1 MDIADITGDG
11 HKSEIIVATKD
22 AVDGKVMWEI
32 KGRENWGG
40 FDFHTD
46 RLLIDDIDGD
56 PGNGNELI
64 LCEGTLFNK
73 DGTIRRQVGSDF
85 DHGQTV
91 ALMKMRED
99 YAGKQIVFGERNT
112 GNIYCYDAG
121 GGLIWKRG
129 RYYGEQVHVGDIIP
143 INWSGHGKKE
153 VLCRYLG
160 VFDGYG
166 NLVKLPPH
174 VECGSADLRVADM
187 VGDERDEIIVTI
199 GRTTY
204 IIMNTAEGA
213 G

>member
-73 DGTIRRQVGSDF
+73 DGTIRWQVGSDF

-91 ALMKMRED
+91 AIAKMRED

-129 RYYGEQVHVGDIIP
+129 RYHGEQVHVGDIIP

-204 IIMNTAEGA
+204 IIMNTE
-213 G
+213 